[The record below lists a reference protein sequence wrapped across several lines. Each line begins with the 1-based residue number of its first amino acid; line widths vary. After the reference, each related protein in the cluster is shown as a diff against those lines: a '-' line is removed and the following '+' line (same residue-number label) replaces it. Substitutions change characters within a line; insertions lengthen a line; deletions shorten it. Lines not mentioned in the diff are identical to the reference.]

1 MHWKRLVI
9 ALIMLPLLSLYVMKL
24 QPVFF
29 FLLLLLVA
37 SVIAQAEFYSMYHVH
52 GLMRFTGIILGISIL
67 LAMTYLSRN
76 LFPDILALSFI
87 ILSGMRLI
95 GKRDPASSL
104 NDISPVLLAVLYIP
118 CLLGF
123 QIFLRND
130 GPEWILFLYGCVWA
144 SDSLAYYVGKA
155 IGKRRLYVEVSPNKT
170 VAGALGSL
178 IGGALAG
185 VLLNLGLI
193 HSMST
198 QKSLMVGMVI
208 GITTII
214 GDLVESMFKRDAGV
228 KNSGTLIPGHGGILD
243 KVDGVLF
250 AGPVFYWITRHVV

>member
-1 MHWKRLVI
+1 
-9 ALIMLPLLSLYVMKL
+9 
-24 QPVFF
+24 
-29 FLLLLLVA
+29 
-37 SVIAQAEFYSMYHVH
+37 
-52 GLMRFTGIILGISIL
+52 
-67 LAMTYLSRN
+67 
-76 LFPDILALSFI
+76 
-87 ILSGMRLI
+87 MRLI

-130 GPEWILFLYGCVWA
+130 GPEWIPFLYGCVWA

>member
-9 ALIMLPLLSLYVMKL
+9 ALIMLPLLYLYVMKL
-24 QPVFF
+24 QPIFF
-29 FLLLLLVA
+29 FLLLLLAA

-52 GLMRFTGIILGISIL
+52 GLMRFTGIILGVSIL

-118 CLLGF
+118 FLLGF

-130 GPEWILFLYGCVWA
+130 GPEWIPFLYGCVWA
-144 SDSLAYYVGKA
+144 SDSLAYYVGKS

-170 VAGALGSL
+170 VAGALGSV

-185 VLLNLGLI
+185 VLLNLVLI

-198 QKSLMVGMVI
+198 QKSLMAGMVI
-208 GITTII
+208 GVTTII

-228 KNSGTLIPGHGGILD
+228 KNSSTLIPGHGGVLD

>member
-9 ALIMLPLLSLYVMKL
+9 ALIMLPLLYLYVMKL
-24 QPVFF
+24 KPVFF

-52 GLMRFTGIILGISIL
+52 GLMRLTGIILGVSIL

-95 GKRDPASSL
+95 GKRDPVSSL

-130 GPEWILFLYGCVWA
+130 GPEWIPFLYGCVWA
-144 SDSLAYYVGKA
+144 SDSLAYYMGKA

-170 VAGALGSL
+170 VAGAFGSL

-185 VLLNLGLI
+185 VLLNLSLI

-228 KNSGTLIPGHGGILD
+228 KNSSTLIPGHGGVLD

-250 AGPVFYWITRHVV
+250 AGPVFYWITRHVA